1 MKKIGALLLILGILF
16 SAVACQS
23 LDESGKYRLSKTGE
37 AIIDDIS
44 GTGYVCND
52 NNRVFYQIF
61 VGSFSDSD
69 GDGIGDL
76 RGIINR
82 FDYLNDGNP
91 SSGKSLGIEGI
102 WLSPIFRSPSYHK
115 YDVTDYY
122 EIDPSFG
129 SEEDLGELIE
139 LCRARNVKIILDLP
153 INHTGSRNMWF
164 IRFLNARKAGDTSD
178 PYYGFYV
185 YSDTVGSGG
194 KVFTKLQGTAG
205 YYESNFGGDMPE
217 PDFDNGFVRETMLGV
232 AKYYLDLGVDGFR
245 FDAAKYIYFG
255 EESRNVEFW
264 KWYIGEL
271 KKIKSDVYT
280 VGEVWS
286 SDSLTVPY
294 FEVLNCF
301 DFSTSQTSG
310 LIAETAKAGNAN
322 IYTAYVERYIGS
334 IRAKN
339 ESAMFIPF
347 ISNHDM
353 DRSAGYLTLA
363 SGYMKMAANLTILG
377 PGSPFIYYGEEIGMK
392 GSRGGANTDANRRLA
407 MLWGD
412 GDTVK
417 DPEGTTYLRA
427 DQTNGTVIGQI
438 ADGDSLLSHYKK
450 LIMIRNANSEIAR
463 GEYTALHIQG
473 SKLGGFVSTYQGE
486 YACVIHNTTRS
497 EQTLDLS
504 TATGLSL
511 GTLAAVIGEGAS
523 LDGTVLTIGAQT
535 SVVIRK

>member
-1 MKKIGALLLILGILF
+1 MKKIGVIFLVLAIIF
-16 SAVACQS
+16 SASACQS
-23 LDESGKYRLSKTGE
+23 PDKSGKYRLSKTGE
-37 AIIDDIS
+37 AIIDDIG
-44 GTGYVCND
+44 GTGYVCDD

-122 EIDPSFG
+122 AIDSSLG
-129 SEEDLGELIE
+129 SEEDLKELIE

-164 IRFLNARKAGDTSD
+164 IKFLNARKAGDTSD
-178 PYYGFYV
+178 RYYDFYV

-217 PDFDNGFVRETMLGV
+217 PNFDSGFVRETMLDV

-271 KKIKSDVYT
+271 KKIKSDIYT

-294 FEVLNCF
+294 FEALNCF

-322 IYTAYVERYIGS
+322 IYTAYVERYVGS
-334 IRAKN
+334 IKAKN

-347 ISNHDM
+347 VSNHDM

-363 SGYMKMAANLTILG
+363 SGYMKMAANLYILG

-407 MLWGD
+407 MMWGD

-427 DQTNGTVIGQI
+427 DQTNGTVAEQL
-438 ADGDSLLSHYKK
+438 ADGSSLLSHYKK
-450 LIMIRNANSEIAR
+450 LIMIRNSNPEIAR

-473 SKLGGFVSTYQGE
+473 SKLGGFISTYHGE
-486 YACVIHNTTRS
+486 YVCVIHNTTRS

-504 TATGLSL
+504 TVTELSL

-523 LDGTVLTIGAQT
+523 LDGTVLAIGAQT